1 VNGCLKIDEVRVVE
15 EIRRV
20 KPRFVLLSCPEGY
33 LRQVE
38 DLASRLEKEFGV
50 QTMVSA
56 DLCYGVC
63 DTADSEALKLGVDL
77 AFHIG
82 HRSGFTRVGGRT
94 VLVDVFDDV
103 DFSKVVKVAVSL
115 LKKQRY
121 SRVGLCT
128 ISQHL
133 HSLDSV
139 KDLLESCGFE
149 VVVGRGHER
158 LLDGQVMGCRFTTS
172 FRVRDDVDALVF
184 LGQSRFH
191 AVGVA
196 LSTGKPTLMLD
207 PYSNIVEDMQSQVD
221 QWSKRTVLQIYKAV
235 DAKRFGVIIG
245 LREGQML
252 SEQAVHLKKRI
263 QEFGRDAQLI
273 TLREVTEER
282 LAPFRDVDAFIQ
294 TACPRISI
302 DGSVFSRPVLSTPQ
316 AEALFDLWGGKALP
330 AFLERP
336 SWV

>member
-1 VNGCLKIDEVRVVE
+1 MKIDEERVVE
-15 EIRRV
+15 EVRRV
-20 KPRFVLLSCPEGY
+20 KPRLVLLSCPEGY

-38 DLASRLEKEFGV
+38 DLASRLEREFGV
-50 QTMVSA
+50 ETMVSA

-63 DTADSEALKLGVDL
+63 DTADSEALKLGADL

-82 HRSGFTRVGGRT
+82 HRSGFTRIGERT
-94 VLVDVFDDV
+94 VMVDVFDDA
-103 DFSKVVKVAVSL
+103 DFTKVVEKAVASL
-115 LKKQRY
+115 KPYQRL
-121 SRVGLCT
+121 GLCT

-133 HSLDSV
+133 HRLDSV
-139 KDLLESCGFE
+139 KELFESAGFE
-149 VVVGRGHER
+149 VYVGKGHER

-172 FRVRDDVDALVF
+172 FRIRDEVDALVF

-196 LSTGKPTLMLD
+196 LSSGKPTFMLD
-207 PYSNIVEDMQSQVD
+207 PYSETIEDMGVQAE
-221 QWSKRTVLQIYKAV
+221 QWGKRTVLQVYKAV
-235 DAKRFGVIIG
+235 DAKRFGIIIG

-252 SEQAVHLKKRI
+252 SEQAIHLKKRF
-263 QEFGRDAQLI
+263 QEHGREARLI

-282 LAPFRDVDAFIQ
+282 LAPFRDLDAFIQ

-316 AEALFDLWGGKALP
+316 AEALFRLWEGKDIS
-330 AFLERP
+330 AFLERS